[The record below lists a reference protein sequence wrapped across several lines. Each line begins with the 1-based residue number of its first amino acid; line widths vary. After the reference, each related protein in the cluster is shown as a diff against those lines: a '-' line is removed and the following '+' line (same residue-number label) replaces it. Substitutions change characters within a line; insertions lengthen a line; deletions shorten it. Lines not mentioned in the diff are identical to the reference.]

1 MAIFAN
7 PAGNGWHHFVITR
20 QNADLYIL
28 KIPRK
33 KLEKL
38 IIFSAPSG
46 SGKTTVVKH
55 LLSVMD
61 AKLAFSVSATTRSPR
76 PGELDG
82 REYHFLQLDDFREK
96 IKAGEFLEHEEV
108 YAGIL
113 YGTLMSEVRKIW
125 SEGKAVVFDVD
136 VKGGLNLKRQF
147 GNQALAVFLR
157 PPSVDVLMERLTK
170 RSTEVEHQLQERIA
184 KANYELSFENQYD
197 TVVVNDKLED
207 TFATCEKLVSDFLAN
222 P

>member
-1 MAIFAN
+1 
-7 PAGNGWHHFVITR
+7 
-20 QNADLYIL
+20 
-28 KIPRK
+28 
-33 KLEKL
+33 LEKL

-55 LLSVMD
+55 LLGVMHSQ
-61 AKLAFSVSATTRSPR
+61 LAFSVSATTRNPR

-82 REYHFLQLDDFREK
+82 REYHFLQLEDFHQK
-96 IKAGEFLEHEEV
+96 VKDGAFLEHEEV

-113 YGTLMSEVRKIW
+113 YGTLWSEVRKIW

-147 GNQALAVFLR
+147 GEQALAVFLR

-184 KANYELSFENQYD
+184 KANYELSFESQYD

-207 TFATCEKLVSDFLAN
+207 TFATCEKLVSDFLSN